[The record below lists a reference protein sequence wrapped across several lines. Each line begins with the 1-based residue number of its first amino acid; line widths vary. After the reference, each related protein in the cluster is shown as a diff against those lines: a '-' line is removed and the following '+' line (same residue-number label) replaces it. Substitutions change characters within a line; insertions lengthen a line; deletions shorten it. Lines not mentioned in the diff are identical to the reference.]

1 MHLRPEEITMTVKS
15 IPERNHKV
23 TLLLAL
29 LLPLIL
35 FHSLSCNRDKSSPAQ
50 KEKDTAID
58 QEYLKNAGAEWDSL
72 FNSGNVTSLAALYA
86 ENVISMPFNAPTI
99 FGRQALQAD
108 FENFL
113 ANNTA
118 EHKTDTDEI
127 LIGDDWAIER
137 AHYLLT
143 YTSRTTGNVTVE
155 IGRHVVCRKKIDNR
169 WQIAWEIWNTDKPPE
184 Q

>member
-1 MHLRPEEITMTVKS
+1 VAIRPVPDGYHTMTLYL
-15 IPERNHKV
+15 
-23 TLLLAL
+23 TLLT
-29 LLPLIL
+29 LIL
-35 FHSLSCNRDKSSPAQ
+35 FLGISCNRDKSSLAQ
-50 KEKDTAID
+50 KEKDTAAD

-72 FNSGNVTSLAALYA
+72 FNAGDAANLAALYA
-86 ENVISMPFNAPTI
+86 ENVISMPFAAPTI
-99 FGRQALQAD
+99 YGRQALQAD

-127 LIGDDWAIER
+127 LTGDDWAIER

-143 YTSRTTGNVTVE
+143 YTSKTSGNVVIE
-155 IGRHVVCRKKIDNR
+155 PGRHVVCRKKIEGK

>member
-1 MHLRPEEITMTVKS
+1 MKVKT
-15 IPERNHKV
+15 IPGNFHSV
-23 TLLLAL
+23 TPYFTLLLASV
-29 LLPLIL
+29 L
-35 FHSLSCNRDKSSPAQ
+35 FLSISCNRDKSSLIQ
-50 KEKDTAID
+50 KDTNLAAD
-58 QEYLKNAGAEWDSL
+58 QEYLKNAGVEWDSL

-99 FGRQALQAD
+99 YGRQALQAD
-108 FENFL
+108 FESFL

-118 EHKTDTDEI
+118 EHKTDIDEI
-127 LIGDDWAIER
+127 LTGDDWVIER

-143 YTSRTTGNVTVE
+143 YTSKTSGNVTIE
-155 IGRHVVCRKKIDNR
+155 TGRHVVCRKKIDGR